1 VSQSTLRESGLRR
14 WRRAALEQPLIRD
27 PLAVALLASLLLH
40 AIVMFARLSPPIKS
54 LLNPA
59 DSRLEVILLNARTL
73 NAPLAPEVLAQVNQE
88 GGGENER
95 GRARSPLPAAIL
107 N

>member
-1 VSQSTLRESGLRR
+1 MSQSTPLVSSLIR
-14 WRRAALEQPLIRD
+14 WPRAAWGPPLIRD
-27 PLAVALLASLLLH
+27 PLAVALVASLLLH
-40 AIVMFARLSPPIKS
+40 AMIMFARFSPPIQTM
-54 LLNPA
+54 LNPA

-95 GRARSPLPAAIL
+95 GRA
-107 N
+107 